1 MNDIETALSQIENFQ
16 FIHEHLFSSGQPT
29 TTQLQLMKEYGV
41 STVINVALTD
51 SEQYLP
57 HEDKICLELGL
68 NYIQVPI
75 SWETPDFLGN
85 PIRQSMP
92 AGTGSD
98 RSSGKRANG
107 LGTLFAKL
115 PCQLSDV
122 FISSVLYGYR
132 YAYSTRTLASDLGT
146 K

>member
-29 TTQLQLMKEYGV
+29 TAQLQLMKEYGV

-51 SEQYLP
+51 NDQYLP

-75 SWETPDFLGN
+75 SWETPSDNQCLLVLELINHLIKEQAVIDGN
-85 PIRQSMP
+85 GFGAFGGLDHNEFQIAEINLAHQN
-92 AGTGSD
+92 AD
-98 RSSGKRANG
+98 RRHDDI
-107 LGTLFAKL
+107 LD
-115 PCQLSDV
+115 Q
-122 FISSVLYGYR
+122 
-132 YAYSTRTLASDLGT
+132 
-146 K
+146 